1 VARLRHG
8 CASLPIDVGQDAL
21 VVLGCALA
29 GKDQPA
35 ERVDKEK
42 SGRSLLKPVDLLVE
56 RVGMAPLGY

>member
-8 CASLPIDVGQDAL
+8 FASLPIDVGQDAF

-35 ERVDKEK
+35 ERVDREK
-42 SGRSLLKPVDLLVE
+42 SGRSLLKPVGLLVE
-56 RVGMAPLGY
+56 RVDMDPLGC